1 MVGIGSDASP
11 AILGR
16 MLTERRASGIDDLR
30 MAIGSMSAAWRA
42 GAPHVA
48 GTAAAI
54 EWWYALTQPEPL
66 SEHLR
71 LWYDDD
77 ALVGWAWHE
86 PPELEVHV
94 WTGDGVSDGRVFA
107 AIVDAALDE
116 RPDEELAAFARDG
129 DDVAMRILLDRGF
142 TAQGRRLSQWQW
154 RADGQPPCDVVLP
167 VGYRIRGLRGPEEF
181 DARVALHRAA
191 FPASRLNVAK
201 YERLLTVPH
210 YRLEDDLVVE
220 TSDGSLAAFALCW
233 FDPDGRV
240 GELEPVG
247 THPDHQRR
255 GLSRAVVTEAVR
267 RMFQHG
273 ADRVQVYSDQAESAP
288 EGLYRSVGFE
298 RHATHR
304 RYVVGP
310 RRAADVTI
318 GA

>member
-1 MVGIGSDASP
+1 
-11 AILGR
+11 

-30 MAIGSMSAAWRA
+30 IAVASMSAAWRA

-48 GTAAAI
+48 GTPAAI
-54 EWWYALTQPEPL
+54 EWWYALTHPEPL

-71 LWYDDD
+71 LWYDDG

-94 WTGDGVSDGRVFA
+94 WTGDAVGDGRVFA
-107 AIVDAALDE
+107 TIVDAALDE
-116 RPDEELAAFARDG
+116 HPDDEVAAFARDG
-129 DDVAMRILLDRGF
+129 DDEAVRILLDRGF
-142 TAQGRRLSQWQW
+142 TPAGQRLSQWQW
-154 RADGQPPCDVVLP
+154 RADPPPPGDVLLP
-167 VGYRIRGLRGPEEF
+167 DGYRIRSLCGPEEF

-201 YERLLTVPH
+201 YERLLAVPH

-233 FDPDGRV
+233 YDPDGRV

-255 GLSRAVVTEAVR
+255 GLSRAVVTAAVR
-267 RMFQHG
+267 RLFQRG
-273 ADRVQVYSDQAESAP
+273 AHRVQVYSDQAESAP
-288 EGLYRSVGFE
+288 EALYGSVGFE
-298 RHATHR
+298 CHATHQ

-310 RRAADVTI
+310 RHVPDATI
-318 GA
+318 GT

>member
-1 MVGIGSDASP
+1 MVGIGADASP

-30 MAIGSMSAAWRA
+30 IAVASMSAAWRA

-48 GTAAAI
+48 GTPAAI
-54 EWWYALTQPEPL
+54 EWWYALTHPEPL

-94 WTGDGVSDGRVFA
+94 WTGDAVGDGRVFA
-107 AIVDAALDE
+107 TIVDAALDE
-116 RPDEELAAFARDG
+116 HPDDEVAAFARDG
-129 DDVAMRILLDRGF
+129 DDEAVRILLDRGF
-142 TAQGRRLSQWQW
+142 TPAGQRLSQWQW
-154 RADGQPPCDVVLP
+154 RADPPPPGDVLLP
-167 VGYRIRGLRGPEEF
+167 DGYRIRSLCGPEEF

-201 YERLLTVPH
+201 YERLLAVPH

-233 FDPDGRV
+233 YDPDGRV

-255 GLSRAVVTEAVR
+255 GLSRAVVTAAVR
-267 RMFQHG
+267 RLFQRG
-273 ADRVQVYSDQAESAP
+273 AHRVQVYSDQAESAP
-288 EGLYRSVGFE
+288 EALYGSVGFE
-298 RHATHR
+298 CHATHQ

-310 RRAADVTI
+310 RHVPDATI
-318 GA
+318 GT

>member
-1 MVGIGSDASP
+1 
-11 AILGR
+11 
-16 MLTERRASGIDDLR
+16 MLTERRASGIDDLQ
-30 MAIGSMSAAWRA
+30 MAVGSMSAAWRA

-48 GTAAAI
+48 GTPAAI
-54 EWWYALTQPEPL
+54 EWWYALTHPEPL

-71 LWYDDD
+71 LWYDDA

-94 WTGDGVSDGRVFA
+94 WTGDAVSDGRVFA
-107 AIVDAALDE
+107 TIVDAALGE
-116 RPDEELAAFARDG
+116 HPDGELAAFARDG
-129 DDVAMRILLDRGF
+129 DDEAISVLLDRGF
-142 TAQGRRLSQWQW
+142 TAEGRRLSQWQS
-154 RADGQPPCDVVLP
+154 RADGQPPSEVILP
-167 VGYRIRGLRGPEEF
+167 DGYRIRSLRGAEEF

-201 YERLLTVPH
+201 YERLSTVPH

-233 FDPDGRV
+233 YDPGGRV

-267 RMFQHG
+267 RLFLGG
-273 ADRVQVYSDQAESAP
+273 ADLVQVYSDQAEAAP
-288 EGLYRSVGFE
+288 EALYGSVGFE

-310 RRAADVTI
+310 RRAADATI

>member
-1 MVGIGSDASP
+1 
-11 AILGR
+11 

-30 MAIGSMSAAWRA
+30 IAVASMSAAWRA

-48 GTAAAI
+48 GTPAAI
-54 EWWYALTQPEPL
+54 EWWYALTHPEPL

-94 WTGDGVSDGRVFA
+94 WTGDAVGDGRVFA
-107 AIVDAALDE
+107 TIVDAALDE
-116 RPDEELAAFARDG
+116 HPDDEVAAFARDG
-129 DDVAMRILLDRGF
+129 DDEAVRILLDRGF
-142 TAQGRRLSQWQW
+142 TPAGQRLSQWQW
-154 RADGQPPCDVVLP
+154 RADPPPPGDVLLP
-167 VGYRIRGLRGPEEF
+167 DGYRIRSLCGPEEF

-201 YERLLTVPH
+201 YERLLAVPH

-233 FDPDGRV
+233 YDPDGRV

-255 GLSRAVVTEAVR
+255 GLSRAVVTAAVR
-267 RMFQHG
+267 RLFQRG
-273 ADRVQVYSDQAESAP
+273 AHRVQVYSDQAESAP
-288 EGLYRSVGFE
+288 EALYGSVGFE
-298 RHATHR
+298 CHATHQ

-310 RRAADVTI
+310 RHVPDATI
-318 GA
+318 GT

>member
-1 MVGIGSDASP
+1 
-11 AILGR
+11 

-30 MAIGSMSAAWRA
+30 IAVASMSAAWRA

-48 GTAAAI
+48 GTPAAI
-54 EWWYALTQPEPL
+54 EWWYALTHPEPL

-94 WTGDGVSDGRVFA
+94 WTGDAVGDGRVFA
-107 AIVDAALDE
+107 TIVDAALDE
-116 RPDEELAAFARDG
+116 HPDDEVAAFARDG
-129 DDVAMRILLDRGF
+129 DDEAVRILLDRGF
-142 TAQGRRLSQWQW
+142 TPAGRRLSQWQW
-154 RADGQPPCDVVLP
+154 RADPPPPGDVLLP
-167 VGYRIRGLRGPEEF
+167 DGYRIRSLRGPEEF

-201 YERLLTVPH
+201 YERLLAVPH

-233 FDPDGRV
+233 YDPDGRV

-255 GLSRAVVTEAVR
+255 GLSRAVVTAAVR
-267 RMFQHG
+267 RLFQRG
-273 ADRVQVYSDQAESAP
+273 AHRVQVYSDQAESAP
-288 EGLYRSVGFE
+288 EALYGSIGFE
-298 RHATHR
+298 CHATHQ

-310 RRAADVTI
+310 RHVPDATI
-318 GA
+318 GT

>member
-1 MVGIGSDASP
+1 MVGIGADASP

-30 MAIGSMSAAWRA
+30 IAVASMSAAWRA

-48 GTAAAI
+48 GTPAAI
-54 EWWYALTQPEPL
+54 EWWYALTHPEPL

-94 WTGDGVSDGRVFA
+94 WTGDAVGDGRVFA
-107 AIVDAALDE
+107 TIVDAALDE
-116 RPDEELAAFARDG
+116 HPDDEVAAFARDG
-129 DDVAMRILLDRGF
+129 DDEAVRILLDRGF
-142 TAQGRRLSQWQW
+142 TPAGQRLSQWQW
-154 RADGQPPCDVVLP
+154 RADPPPPGDVLLP
-167 VGYRIRGLRGPEEF
+167 DGYRIRSLRGPEEF

-201 YERLLTVPH
+201 YERLLAVPH

-233 FDPDGRV
+233 YDPDGRV

-255 GLSRAVVTEAVR
+255 GLSRAVVTAAVR
-267 RMFQHG
+267 RLFQRG
-273 ADRVQVYSDQAESAP
+273 AHRVQVYSDQAESAP
-288 EGLYRSVGFE
+288 EALYGSVGFE
-298 RHATHR
+298 CHATHQ

-310 RRAADVTI
+310 RHVPDATI
-318 GA
+318 GT

>member
-1 MVGIGSDASP
+1 MVGIGADASP

-30 MAIGSMSAAWRA
+30 IAVASMSAAWRA
-42 GAPHVA
+42 GAPHIA
-48 GTAAAI
+48 GTPAAI
-54 EWWYALTQPEPL
+54 EWWYALTHPEPL

-71 LWYDDD
+71 LWFENDNVV
-77 ALVGWAWHE
+77 AWAWHE

-94 WTGDGVSDGRVFA
+94 WTGDAAGDDRVFTK
-107 AIVDAALDE
+107 IVDAAIDE
-116 RPDEELAAFARDG
+116 QPGEELAAFARDG
-129 DDVAMRILLDRGF
+129 DDQAVRILLDRGF
-142 TAQGRRLSQWQW
+142 TPAGRRLSQWQW
-154 RADGQPPCDVVLP
+154 RADPPPPGDVLLP
-167 VGYRIRGLRGPEEF
+167 DGYRIRSLRGPEEF

-201 YERLLTVPH
+201 YERLLAVPH

-233 FDPDGRV
+233 YDPDGRV

-255 GLSRAVVTEAVR
+255 GLSRAVVTAAVR
-267 RMFQHG
+267 RLFRRG
-273 ADRVQVYSDQAESAP
+273 AHRVQVYSDQAESAP
-288 EGLYRSVGFE
+288 EALYGSVGFE
-298 RHATHR
+298 CHATHQ

-310 RRAADVTI
+310 RHVPDATI
-318 GA
+318 GT

>member
-1 MVGIGSDASP
+1 MVGIGADASP

-30 MAIGSMSAAWRA
+30 IAVASMSAAWRA

-48 GTAAAI
+48 GTPAAI
-54 EWWYALTQPEPL
+54 EWWYALTHPEPL

-94 WTGDGVSDGRVFA
+94 WTGDAVGDGRVFA
-107 AIVDAALDE
+107 TIVDAALDE
-116 RPDEELAAFARDG
+116 HPDDEVAAFARDG
-129 DDVAMRILLDRGF
+129 DDEAVRILLDRGF
-142 TAQGRRLSQWQW
+142 TPAGQRLSQWQW
-154 RADGQPPCDVVLP
+154 RADPPPPDDVLLP
-167 VGYRIRGLRGPEEF
+167 DGYRIRSLCGPEEF

-201 YERLLTVPH
+201 YERLLAVPH

-233 FDPDGRV
+233 YDPDGRV

-255 GLSRAVVTEAVR
+255 GLSRAVVTAAVR
-267 RMFQHG
+267 RLFQRG
-273 ADRVQVYSDQAESAP
+273 AHRVQVYSDQAESAP
-288 EGLYRSVGFE
+288 EALYGSVGFE
-298 RHATHR
+298 CHATHQ

-310 RRAADVTI
+310 RHVPDATI
-318 GA
+318 GT